1 MLIIHYNLYNTIIAL
16 MFRVFRIWVS
26 FWVNVLVAE
35 KTLHRSN
42 GSENLAE
49 AVAKLCG
56 ELDHITKETLLECE
70 SHGPA
75 AMIVINI
82 VI

>member
-1 MLIIHYNLYNTIIAL
+1 MS
-16 MFRVFRIWVS
+16 RI
-26 FWVNVLVAE
+26 AE

-56 ELDHITKETLLECE
+56 ELDHITKETL
-70 SHGPA
+70 G
-75 AMIVINI
+75 M
-82 VI
+82 